1 MSTTDFEALTRVR
14 AINQSNTAVR
24 RVLVVGAGPA
34 ARALA
39 DQLSE
44 SQNFELVACVES
56 DFEGIP
62 NLVQE
67 KQIDEI
73 FLAPEDSW
81 EQQLIT
87 ELTRRGSSVTVRA
100 VPSYYDVLRS
110 HERITSVGDIALL
123 ELTHLK
129 GLFDF
134 CKRIVDFTVSLIV
147 IVLCAPLFGLLA
159 LLIKLTSP
167 GPVLFA
173 QERVGHN
180 AKNFILYKFR
190 TMRVDAEKET
200 GPVLSA
206 GKEDNRLTP
215 IGRWLR
221 LTRCDE
227 LPQLVNVLRGEM
239 SLIGPRPERPVFVD
253 KFTDHDPIYHLRHQ
267 IRPGITGL
275 AQVLGGYH
283 TTAWDKLRFDLF
295 YLANRSFLLDIM
307 IVFKTLVR
315 IFIKPNGA

>member
-1 MSTTDFEALTRVR
+1 MSTVDFEALAQVKT
-14 AINQSNTAVR
+14 SNPSRTAVR
-24 RVLVVGAGPA
+24 RVLIIGQGPA
-34 ARALA
+34 AQTLA
-39 DQLSE
+39 SQLTE
-44 SQNFELVACVES
+44 SQSYELVACVEAGA
-56 DFEGIP
+56 DGIP
-62 NLVQE
+62 AMVQE

-81 EQQLIT
+81 EQRLIT
-87 ELTRRGSSVTVRA
+87 DLTRRGSSVTIRA

-110 HERITSVGDIALL
+110 HERITSIGDIALL

-134 CKRIVDFTVSLIV
+134 SKRVFDFTFALIVSL
-147 IVLCAPLFGLLA
+147 LLSPLFLLLA
-159 LLIKLTSP
+159 LLVKVTSP
-167 GPVLFA
+167 GPVLFS
-173 QERVGHN
+173 QERVGLN
-180 AKNFILYKFR
+180 AKTFTLYKFR

-206 GKEDNRLTP
+206 GKEDSRLTP
-215 IGRWLR
+215 MGRWLR
-221 LTRCDE
+221 LTRFDE
-227 LPQLVNVLRGEM
+227 LPQLINVVRGEM
-239 SLIGPRPERPVFVD
+239 SLIGPRPERPIFVD
-253 KFTDHDPIYHLRHQ
+253 KFIDHDPIYHLRHQ

-295 YLANRSFLLDIM
+295 YLSNRSFMLDTWIL
-307 IVFKTLVR
+307 FQTLVR